1 MAKKLQ
7 IVKRVGDYE
16 TLSKQKH
23 NSIKNDY
30 IKTLI

>member
-23 NSIKNDY
+23 KNDY